1 MNILFCNYEYP
12 PLGGGG
18 GVINAQVAEELAK
31 RHNVTVLTSQGFD
44 LQAHEVVN
52 NVEVIR
58 VPVLLRNQKAAA
70 SFVSMF
76 SYLPMGAKHG
86 ANLLRKEKF
95 DVINTHFVLP
105 TGPVG
110 DYLAGKFDLPNVL
123 SVHGG
128 DLYDPSKFSSPHR
141 HFILRQWVKRLLR
154 KADYIVG
161 QSENTL
167 DNVRKY
173 YDDSLPL
180 EKIPLG
186 INRPPREAGT
196 RSDYGIK
203 GDDIVLVTVGRLVA
217 RKAVDQLLEIVSD
230 VHRQDVHLIVVG
242 SGPQEQTLREK
253 ASELQ
258 IDKQVHFLANVD
270 DAEKF
275 RVLNMSDIFVSTA
288 QHEGFGLVFLEGM
301 ATEMP
306 VICYDNGG
314 QTDFLT
320 HDETGGV
327 IPLNNKQKFTEYLQ
341 SLVDDKEKRLAI
353 AKANLEF
360 VENYYID
367 RCAERYETLFE
378 QAIEKAK

>member
-70 SFVSMF
+70 SFMSMF